1 MVEIEITSID
11 ILVNQIK
18 DENPSKTNY
27 AGWMSLMQHYGLPT
41 RILDWSSSPLVAC
54 YFALEKNRDKKNDA
68 CIWVL
73 IPRRVNKQEGF
84 GECVYPIDALT
95 VQNMLVPAFKSNV
108 EIDEDLQD
116 KIIGGIGCYRLGH
129 QLAGPVPDAG
139 WYSVWNEI

>member
-54 YFALEKNRDKKNDA
+54 YFALEKNRNKKNDA
-68 CIWVL
+68 CIH
-73 IPRRVNKQEGF
+73 EGSINRKDL
-84 GECVYPIDALT
+84 ENVYIRLMHLPYKICWFRHLNLT
-95 VQNMLVPAFKSNV
+95 L
-108 EIDEDLQD
+108 
-116 KIIGGIGCYRLGH
+116 R
-129 QLAGPVPDAG
+129 
-139 WYSVWNEI
+139 